1 VNGALTSPQA
11 PACYTDPHS
20 NQGIAIVTIRT
31 ALAVALIAAALPMSA
46 AEAKDGRNAAAAGGL
61 AVGAVGGLLLGNALS
76 NAQPQPVYQQP
87 APVYVEPQP
96 TYVQP
101 APVRYVDPAWGRLD
115 RLRMQCD
122 DGSRNACI
130 RFGMI
135 LGQNREREA
144 QWRRARPDFYAWD
157 NN

>member
-1 VNGALTSPQA
+1 M
-11 PACYTDPHS
+11 
-20 NQGIAIVTIRT
+20 TIRT
-31 ALAVALIAAALPMSA
+31 AFAVALIAAALPMSA

-87 APVYVEPQP
+87 APVYVQPQPTYVQPQP

-101 APVRYVDPAWGRLD
+101 APVRYVDPAWSRLD

-157 NN
+157 N